1 MAKKKRASKK
11 ASPAV
16 RYRTKTVTK
25 YRTRRA
31 PLRVKRKSA
40 KRRDDSLNLNKIIR
54 GSVAAGFG
62 MVVAKVA
69 VNKLTSGGSET
80 ERWSWPNIFMAAGS
94 ALVVAFAGGA
104 LLKLKKPTVATIAM
118 GGVGLAIYKIFTT
131 KIAPKWGWTE
141 SWFGADEEIDPAML
155 GFGAEE
161 YDVLDYDSGVGSLP
175 GQTMLGATNAGGL
188 TVPFNPYMGAT
199 DTGGR
204 EVPFNPYMGSA
215 DYGKMSRRIASGYP
229 GSY

>member
-1 MAKKKRASKK
+1 MAKKRKAKKK

-31 PLRVKRKSA
+31 PLRIKTKTIR
-40 KRRDDSLNLNKIIR
+40 RRDESLNLNKIVR
-54 GSVAAGFG
+54 GSIAAGFG

-118 GGVGLAIYKIFTT
+118 GGVGLALYKIFTT
-131 KIAPKWGWTE
+131 KLAPKWGWTE
-141 SWFGADEEIDPAML
+141 SWFGGEDEIDPAML
-155 GFGAEE
+155 GYGADEI
-161 YDVLDYDSGVGSLP
+161 DVLDYDSGVGSLP
-175 GQTMLGATNAGGL
+175 GQVMGATNAGGL
-188 TVPFNPYMGAT
+188 SVPFNPYMGAT
-199 DTGGR
+199 DTGGK
-204 EVPFNPYMGSA
+204 VLPYNPYMGAA
-215 DYGKMSRRIASGYP
+215 DYGQMSRRVASGYP